1 MFHVKMFQKILK
13 VLLMKMW
20 LKLRII
26 FVPAPVEVK
35 VSDVFSVLLE
45 EEDISDVVVS
55 TGVVGLVL
63 SSLTPLVESFFLE

>member
-1 MFHVKMFQKILK
+1 MFHVKMFQKILI

-45 EEDISDVVVS
+45 EEDISDVVS